1 MYSNVYSADVSGLE
15 ARLICIEADVN
26 QGLPVFDMVGFLAS
40 AVKEAR
46 ERVRIAIRN
55 MGVQFPAKRITINLS
70 PANLRK
76 EGTSFDLAIA
86 ISLLTAFGYLSN
98 DCTKDMM
105 IVGELGLDGSI
116 HAIRGVLAM
125 IMEGRQKGIRQFIV
139 PESNVKE
146 SVMLEGVSVYGVKT
160 LEQTMK
166 FLRGEIVLQPYVD
179 SPEEQRHETMS
190 YDDFADIIG
199 QEAAKRAAEIAISGK
214 HNLLMIGPPGSG
226 KTMLARRLPGIMP
239 ELTREE
245 SLEITRMYSICGL
258 LPEEGKIM
266 TKRPFRAPHHTVTAT
281 ALTGGGRIPMP
292 GEITLAAKG
301 VLFLDELPVFAGSS
315 LEVLRQP
322 LEEHKVTISRLGRS
336 YEYPS
341 DCVFVAAMNPC
352 RCGFFPDRNRCR
364 CTIKDLQ
371 RYLGKLSEP
380 LLDRIDLC
388 VETGIPDFQLYGH
401 GNESSERIRERV
413 KKTMQ
418 IQKERYKNETFSYNG
433 ELPGSLLE
441 KYCLL
446 REKEE
451 KFLKMIAEKED
462 YSMRRIARIIKTA
475 RTIADVEESERI
487 EEEHLAEA
495 LRFRS
500 VDRKYW
506 GVAL

>member
-1 MYSNVYSADVSGLE
+1 M
-15 ARLICIEADVN
+15 
-26 QGLPVFDMVGFLAS
+26 
-40 AVKEAR
+40 
-46 ERVRIAIRN
+46 
-55 MGVQFPAKRITINLS
+55 
-70 PANLRK
+70 
-76 EGTSFDLAIA
+76 
-86 ISLLTAFGYLSN
+86 
-98 DCTKDMM
+98 
-105 IVGELGLDGSI
+105 
-116 HAIRGVLAM
+116 
-125 IMEGRQKGIRQFIV
+125 
-139 PESNVKE
+139 
-146 SVMLEGVSVYGVKT
+146 
-160 LEQTMK
+160 
-166 FLRGEIVLQPYVD
+166 
-179 SPEEQRHETMS
+179 
-190 YDDFADIIG
+190 
-199 QEAAKRAAEIAISGK
+199 
-214 HNLLMIGPPGSG
+214 
-226 KTMLARRLPGIMP
+226 
-239 ELTREE
+239 
-245 SLEITRMYSICGL
+245 
-258 LPEEGKIM
+258 
-266 TKRPFRAPHHTVTAT
+266 
-281 ALTGGGRIPMP
+281 
-292 GEITLAAKG
+292 
-301 VLFLDELPVFAGSS
+301 
-315 LEVLRQP
+315 EVLRQP

-401 GNESSERIRERV
+401 GEESSEQIRERV

-441 KYCLL
+441 KYCPL

>member
-1 MYSNVYSADVSGLE
+1 M
-15 ARLICIEADVN
+15 
-26 QGLPVFDMVGFLAS
+26 
-40 AVKEAR
+40 
-46 ERVRIAIRN
+46 
-55 MGVQFPAKRITINLS
+55 
-70 PANLRK
+70 
-76 EGTSFDLAIA
+76 
-86 ISLLTAFGYLSN
+86 
-98 DCTKDMM
+98 
-105 IVGELGLDGSI
+105 
-116 HAIRGVLAM
+116 
-125 IMEGRQKGIRQFIV
+125 
-139 PESNVKE
+139 
-146 SVMLEGVSVYGVKT
+146 
-160 LEQTMK
+160 
-166 FLRGEIVLQPYVD
+166 
-179 SPEEQRHETMS
+179 
-190 YDDFADIIG
+190 
-199 QEAAKRAAEIAISGK
+199 
-214 HNLLMIGPPGSG
+214 
-226 KTMLARRLPGIMP
+226 
-239 ELTREE
+239 
-245 SLEITRMYSICGL
+245 
-258 LPEEGKIM
+258 
-266 TKRPFRAPHHTVTAT
+266 
-281 ALTGGGRIPMP
+281 
-292 GEITLAAKG
+292 
-301 VLFLDELPVFAGSS
+301 
-315 LEVLRQP
+315 EVLRQP

-418 IQKERYKNETFSYNG
+418 IQKERYKNEAFSYNG

>member
-146 SVMLEGVSVYGVKT
+146 SAMLEGVSVYGVKT

-166 FLRGEIVLQPYVD
+166 FLRGEIVLKPYVD

-245 SLEITRMYSICGL
+245 SLEITRMYSICGM

-301 VLFLDELPVFAGSS
+301 VLFLDELPEFAGSS

-380 LLDRIDLC
+380 LLDRMDLC

-401 GNESSERIRERV
+401 GEESSERIRERV

-441 KYCLL
+441 KYCPL

>member
-146 SVMLEGVSVYGVKT
+146 SAMLEGVSVYGVKT

-179 SPEEQRHETMS
+179 SPEEQRHKTMS

-301 VLFLDELPVFAGSS
+301 VLFLDELPEFAGSS

-364 CTIKDLQ
+364 CTIKDLH

-418 IQKERYKNETFSYNG
+418 IQKERYKNEAFSYNG